1 MLYWLQLITIDY
13 ILLRNEIVLDFY
25 KDLPVR
31 RKETWSASTKS
42 ESGDFWCWK
51 RRRGHEI
58 ETNGSNWLTEFSDLQ
73 LLTSAVYLNSF
84 QLILQLFFS
93 LGFNLWFNWT
103 NISAALTF
111 ETFLTGR
118 MKGWKDMFFKSTDD
132 SISEMVFY
140 FRKGW
145 TLGLKRCGQLF
156 VKLSACWVP
165 PHIWSHWNGSA
176 GLWVLSRTLGALPMQ
191 SHRWHS
197 AFVDFHCSHLYS
209 FVSFHILYCAWFV
222 PVS

>member
-1 MLYWLQLITIDY
+1 MTACFFSKYVCLVHYIVWCYIDYNWLQLITIDYNWLQLITIDY

-58 ETNGSNWLTEFSDLQ
+58 ETNGANWLAEFSDLQ

-118 MKGWKDMFFKSTDD
+118 MKGWKDMFF
-132 SISEMVFY
+132 
-140 FRKGW
+140 
-145 TLGLKRCGQLF
+145 
-156 VKLSACWVP
+156 
-165 PHIWSHWNGSA
+165 
-176 GLWVLSRTLGALPMQ
+176 
-191 SHRWHS
+191 
-197 AFVDFHCSHLYS
+197 
-209 FVSFHILYCAWFV
+209 
-222 PVS
+222 